1 MEEEN
6 KVEEKK
12 RIFGFRSQ
20 KIWKKIIAVLYYF
33 IGLLMV
39 FAVLTD
45 WTVDISLK
53 DTILVKV
60 SDFFTLLIYFS
71 PFLVLSDFS
80 KEIRSKVP
88 LLKDNKKGKT
98 FLFFVILIIVIPIIS
113 NSITDTFHSE
123 EYKEKVKIEQ
133 EEAEKASQEAQQIK
147 DEEEKKKEE
156 ENTKKEKEE
165 AEKKAQEEKE
175 KKEAEEKAK
184 KEKEEADKKAKE
196 EQKKAEQEAKVNEE
210 KAFKDSCKTYK
221 YKEIARNPDKYVGKN
236 VKFTGEVM
244 QVSEGWFNSVTI
256 LLQVTKNEY
265 GWYEDTVYCNY
276 TYKDGEDKI
285 LEDDIITIYGT
296 CEGDTSY
303 ISVLGSSITI
313 PEVNIKYLKIK

>member
-6 KVEEKK
+6 KVEDKK

-20 KIWKKIIAVLYYF
+20 KIWKKIIAVVYYL

-80 KEIRSKVP
+80 KDIRSKVP

-133 EEAEKASQEAQQIK
+133 EEAEKAAQQAQQIK
-147 DEEEKKKEE
+147 AEEEKKKAE

-184 KEKEEADKKAKE
+184 KEKEEADKKAQE
-196 EQKKAEQEAKVNEE
+196 EQKKAEQEAKINEE

-221 YKEIARNPDKYVGKN
+221 YKEIARNPDKYKGKN

>member
-20 KIWKKIIAVLYYF
+20 KIWKKIIAVFYYF

-39 FAVLTD
+39 FSVLTD
-45 WTVDISLK
+45 WTINISLK

-60 SDFFTLLIYFS
+60 SNFFALLIYFS

-80 KEIRSKVP
+80 KDIRSKIP

-98 FLFFVILIIVIPIIS
+98 FLFFVILIIVIPMIS
-113 NSITDTFHSE
+113 NSITDTLHSE
-123 EYKEKVKIEQ
+123 EYKEKVRIEQ
-133 EEAEKASQEAQQIK
+133 EEIEKAEQEAQQIK
-147 DEEEKKKEE
+147 EEEEQKKSEE
-156 ENTKKEKEE
+156 KTKKEKEE

-184 KEKEEADKKAKE
+184 KEKEEADKKAQE
-196 EQKKAEQEAKVNEE
+196 EQKKAEEKAKVNEE

-221 YKEIARNPDKYVGKN
+221 YKEIARNPDKYAGKN

>member
-6 KVEEKK
+6 KVEDKK

-20 KIWKKIIAVLYYF
+20 KIWKKIIAVVYYF

-80 KEIRSKVP
+80 KDIRSKVP

-133 EEAEKASQEAQQIK
+133 EEAEKAAQEAQQIK
-147 DEEEKKKEE
+147 DEEEKKK
-156 ENTKKEKEE
+156 
-165 AEKKAQEEKE
+165 AQEEKE
-175 KKEAEEKAK
+175 KKEA
-184 KEKEEADKKAKE
+184 DKKAQE
-196 EQKKAEQEAKVNEE
+196 EQKKAEQEAKINEE

-221 YKEIARNPDKYVGKN
+221 YKEIARNPDKYKGKN
-236 VKFTGEVM
+236 VKFTGKVM